1 MTLPLRKRCAIYTRK
16 STEEGLE
23 MDFNSLDAQR
33 EACAAYILS
42 QAGEGW
48 EPVNELYDDGGWSGG
63 SMDRPALKQLLD
75 DIQAGKVDI
84 VVVYKVDRL
93 TRSLADFAK
102 IVEILDARGAS
113 FVSVTQA
120 FNTTNSMGRLTLNVL
135 LSFAQFERE
144 VTGERIRDKIAAS
157 KRKGMWMGGTVP
169 HGYRVEDRKLL
180 IEPKEAEEVRYI
192 FNRYL
197 ELKSVP
203 ALVDDLARRGMRT
216 RTRHRK
222 AGGTIGNVCFGK
234 GPLGFLLKNP
244 VFIGKIRHKYSVY
257 DGEHDPII
265 DPDVFDRVQSILASN
280 NRDKLIARHAN
291 SPSLLSGLVSDPDGR
306 PMSPVR
312 GQKGSKQYCY
322 YVTRFKAGEDRSSIC
337 RVPAGALEKIVI
349 DSLASYLRSPA
360 QTDASTCKVEW
371 QTNNVAEAALAD
383 SLNSISTSELRAILI
398 DHNVTVHIADDCIEV
413 KINKDQAT
421 ITIAAQLVRRGNE
434 LRIALP
440 PDGASTNTKNTDPAL
455 VRLVIQGF
463 AAREHLLS
471 GEEIPTIA
479 DYDKR
484 HLHRLA
490 RISWLAPDIITAI
503 LDGRQPLQLT
513 ARHLLRCANIPLE
526 WQQQRHFLGFS

>member
-1 MTLPLRKRCAIYTRK
+1 MTLPTRKRCAIYTRK

-169 HGYRVEDRKLL
+169 HGYRVEDRKLV
-180 IEPKEAEEVRYI
+180 IEPEEAEEVRYI

-203 ALVDDLARRGMRT
+203 ALVDDLARCGMRT

-234 GPLGFLLKNP
+234 GPIGFLLKNP
-244 VFIGKIRHKYSVY
+244 VFIGKIRHKDSVY

-265 DPDVFDRVQSILASN
+265 DRDIFDCVQTILASN
-280 NRDKLIARHAN
+280 NRDKLIARHAK
-291 SPSLLSGLVSDPDGR
+291 SPTLLSGLVTDPDGR

-322 YVTRFKAGEDRSSIC
+322 YATRFKAGEDRSSIC

-349 DSLASYLRSPA
+349 DSFASYLRKPA
-360 QTDASTCKVEW
+360 QADESTCKVEW
-371 QTNNVAEAALAD
+371 QVSRTSDAARAD
-383 SLNSISTSELRAILI
+383 SLHSISTSELRAILI
-398 DHNVTVHIADDCIEV
+398 DHKVTIHIANDRIDV

-421 ITIAAQLVRRGNE
+421 ITTAAKHVRRGNE

-440 PDGASTNTKNTDPAL
+440 PDGASTNTNNTDPAL
-455 VRLVIQGF
+455 VRLVVQGF

-471 GEEIPTIA
+471 STDIPTISN
-479 DYDKR
+479 YDKR

-503 LDGRQPLQLT
+503 LDGRQPVQLT
-513 ARHLLRCANIPLE
+513 ARHLLRCADIPLE
-526 WQQQRHFLGFS
+526 WQQQSHFLGFS

>member
-1 MTLPLRKRCAIYTRK
+1 MTLPTRKRCAIYSRK

-23 MDFNSLDAQR
+23 MHFNSLDAQR
-33 EACAAYILS
+33 EACAAYISS

-48 EPVNELYDDGGWSGG
+48 EPINEFYDDGGWSGG
-63 SMDRPALKQLLD
+63 SIDRPALKQLLD
-75 DIQAGKVDI
+75 DIQAGKVDV

-157 KRKGMWMGGTVP
+157 KRKGIWMGGTVP
-169 HGYRVEDRKLL
+169 HGYRVADRKLL
-180 IEPKEAEEVRYI
+180 IEPREAEEVRYI

-203 ALVDDLARRGMRT
+203 ALVDDLERRGMRT

-222 AGGTIGNVCFGK
+222 AGGTIGNVGFGK
-234 GPLGFLLKNP
+234 GPLGFLLKNS
-244 VFIGKIRHKYSVY
+244 VFIGKIRHKDRVY

-265 DPDVFDRVQSILASN
+265 DPDVFDRVQTILASN
-280 NRDKLIARHAN
+280 NRDKLIARHAK
-291 SPSLLSGLVSDPDGR
+291 SPTLLSGLVSDPDCR
-306 PMSPVR
+306 PMSPLR

-337 RVPAGALEKIVI
+337 RVPAGALDKIVI
-349 DSLASYLRSPA
+349 DSFASYLRKPTQA
-360 QTDASTCKVEW
+360 DESTCKVEW
-371 QTNNVAEAALAD
+371 QTNNAAEIALAD
-383 SLNSISTSELRAILI
+383 SLHSISTSELRAILI
-398 DHNVTVHIADDCIEV
+398 DHNVTINIADDRIDV
-413 KINKDQAT
+413 KVNKDQAT
-421 ITIAAQLVRRGNE
+421 ITTAAKLVRRGNE

-440 PDGASTNTKNTDPAL
+440 PDGGSTKNIDTDPAL
-455 VRLVIQGF
+455 VRLVVHSF

-471 GEEIPTIA
+471 GKEIPTIA

-503 LDGRQPLQLT
+503 LDGRQPVQLT
-513 ARHLLRCANIPLE
+513 ARHLLRCADIPLE
-526 WQQQRHFLGFS
+526 WQQQRHFLGFG

>member
-1 MTLPLRKRCAIYTRK
+1 MTLPTKKRCAIYTRK

-33 EACAAYILS
+33 EACAGYVLS

-48 EPVNELYDDGGWSGG
+48 EPVDELYDDGGWSGG

-75 DIQAGKVDI
+75 DIEAGKVDI

-102 IVEILDARGAS
+102 IVEILDARGTS

-169 HGYRVEDRKLL
+169 HGYRVEHRKLL
-180 IEPKEAEEVRYI
+180 IEPREVEEVRYI

-203 ALVDDLARRGMRT
+203 ALVEDLARRGMRT
-216 RTRHRK
+216 RIRHRK

-244 VFIGKIRHKYSVY
+244 VFIGKIRHKDSVY
-257 DGEHDPII
+257 DGEHEPII
-265 DPDVFDRVQSILASN
+265 DPEVFDRVQSILASN
-280 NRDKLIARHAN
+280 NRDKLLARHAK
-291 SPSLLSGLVSDPDGR
+291 SPTLLSGMVTDPEGR

-312 GQKGSKQYCY
+312 GQKGAKQYCY

-337 RVPAGALEKIVI
+337 RVPAGALEKIVT
-349 DSLASYLRSPA
+349 DSLASYLRKPT
-360 QTDASTCKVEW
+360 QGDESTCKVEW
-371 QTNNVAEAALAD
+371 QTGNVAATALAD
-383 SLNSISTSELRAILI
+383 SLHSISTSELRTLLI
-398 DHNVTVHIADDCIEV
+398 DHKVTIHIADDRIDV

-421 ITIAAQLVRRGNE
+421 ITTAAKLVRRGNE

-440 PDGASTNTKNTDPAL
+440 PDGALANTNNTDTAL
-455 VRLVIQGF
+455 VRLVVQGF
-463 AAREHLLS
+463 AAREYLLS
-471 GEEIPTIA
+471 GKEIPTIA

-490 RISWLAPDIITAI
+490 RISWLAPDIITSI
-503 LDGRQPLQLT
+503 LDGRQPVQLT
-513 ARHLLRCANIPLE
+513 ARHLLRCADIPLE